1 MKGLHITLFT
11 ILLLASGSLNLK
23 AQDNGLMVGV
33 RAGHN
38 ASFGGFAAVSVEA
51 HQNICGDFFIDAG
64 LQYNTIGKTTVEAV
78 PAYGHQFDWG
88 ELSVESVL
96 SYTRMTSVNSIAAGA
111 GVAVDSRSVS
121 GRLGYYYRHFGGQ
134 GGWINEPFN
143 VYYELSIHFLKKI
156 EDWKL
161 DFVITNCEAFELE
174 RHFQPSFIA
183 EGSYFPTSKL
193 GISFGIGCKPSGM
206 FNMSADYYQ
215 TYIKTGVCYRW

>member
-11 ILLLASGSLNLK
+11 ILLLASGSLTLK

-38 ASFGGFAAVSVEA
+38 AAFGGFAAVSVEA
-51 HQNICGDFFIDAG
+51 HQNICSDFFIDAG

-78 PAYGHQFDWG
+78 PAYGRPFDWG

-96 SYTRMTSVNSIAAGA
+96 SYTRMTSVNSFAAGV
-111 GVAVDSRSVS
+111 GVAVDSRRVS

-156 EDWKL
+156 EDWNL

-183 EGSYFPTSKL
+183 EGSYFLTSKL